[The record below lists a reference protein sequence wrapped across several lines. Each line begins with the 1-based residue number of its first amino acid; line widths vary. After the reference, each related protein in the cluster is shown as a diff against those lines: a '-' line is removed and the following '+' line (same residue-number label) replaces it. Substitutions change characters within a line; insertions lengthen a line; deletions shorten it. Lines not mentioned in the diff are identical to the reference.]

1 MSHKLGLVCFSSQP
15 RASRSTFVKEVFAEE
30 VAKPIRALLDTDCV
44 GQILVVVMCNRE
56 SGFAEITGTRSA
68 PDDKSKNIFFTPTF
82 DALMNEFPNE
92 VRSGK
97 VRLCIEWFVKTD
109 DAERFIISSL
119 TKQGIGQIV
128 VKRHSQPFPTPDEI
142 SVLHSLMEVHGKSLE
157 VLGQSSPR
165 N

>member
-68 PDDKSKNIFFTPTF
+68 PDDKSKNVFFTPTF
-82 DALMNEFPNE
+82 DALMNEFPSE

-97 VRLCIEWFVKTD
+97 VLPSTEWFVNTS
-109 DAERFIISSL
+109 DAVRNAVSSL
-119 TKQGIGQIV
+119 TKQGAERIV
-128 VKRHSQPFPTPDEI
+128 VKPMFQRFPTPDEI